1 MASLQFMINAN
12 PIGIFDSGIGGLS
25 IARRIREILPNENL
39 LYIADSAHAP
49 YGDKSESY
57 IYQRSSSI
65 IEFLLERNAKAVVI
79 ACNTATVSS
88 IKQLRA
94 NYSIPIVGVEPGVKP
109 AAFKTRSGIIGVL
122 ATTQTLK
129 STSFNALANSFSTHV
144 KIEVQPCP
152 GLMEQVEAL
161 NLDSDITEQLI
172 KEYVSP
178 LLARGAD
185 NIVLGCT
192 HYAYLEQSIKKI
204 AGPNVEI
211 INTDLAVAKE
221 AARRLDN
228 ASLLTTNTV
237 PGKDEF
243 WSSGAPDIAQ
253 KQISQLWG
261 ETVNVLQM

>member
-1 MASLQFMINAN
+1 MINKN

-25 IARRIREILPNENL
+25 IARRLREILPNENL

-49 YGDKSESY
+49 YGEKSESY

-65 IEFLLERNAKAVVI
+65 VELLLEQKAKAVVI

-88 IKQLRA
+88 IQKLRA
-94 NYSIPIVGVEPGVKP
+94 NYSIPIIGVEPGVKP
-109 AAFKTRSGIIGVL
+109 AAFKTLSGIIGVL

-129 STSFNALANSFSTHV
+129 SNSFNALAESFSSNV

-161 NLDSDITEQLI
+161 NFEDENTEQLI
-172 KEYVSP
+172 KKYVSP

-192 HYAYLEQSIKKI
+192 HYAFLAPIIRKV
-204 AGPNVEI
+204 AGPDVEI

-221 AARRLDN
+221 TVRRLETAN
-228 ASLLTTNTV
+228 LLTTSTTS
-237 PGKDEF
+237 GHDKF
-243 WSSGAPDIAQ
+243 WSSGSPHVVQ
-253 KQISQLWG
+253 KQISLLWG
-261 ETVNVLQM
+261 EPVKVLQI

>member
-1 MASLQFMINAN
+1 MINKN

-25 IARRIREILPNENL
+25 IARRLREILPNENL

-49 YGDKSESY
+49 YGEKSESY

-65 IEFLLERNAKAVVI
+65 VELLLEQKAKAVVI

-88 IKQLRA
+88 IQKLRA
-94 NYSIPIVGVEPGVKP
+94 NYSIPIIGVEPGVKP
-109 AAFKTRSGIIGVL
+109 AAFKTLSGIIGVL

-129 STSFNALANSFSTHV
+129 SNSFNALAESFSSNV

-152 GLMEQVEAL
+152 GLMEQVETL
-161 NLDSDITEQLI
+161 NLEDENTEQLI
-172 KEYVSP
+172 KKYVSP

-192 HYAYLEQSIKKI
+192 HYAFLAPIIRKV
-204 AGPNVEI
+204 AGPDVEI

-221 AARRLDN
+221 ATRRLETAN
-228 ASLLTTNTV
+228 LLTTSTI
-237 PGKDEF
+237 PGYDEF
-243 WSSGAPDIAQ
+243 WSSGSPHAVQ
-253 KQISQLWG
+253 KQISLLWG
-261 ETVNVLQM
+261 EPVKVLQI

>member
-1 MASLQFMINAN
+1 MINGS

-25 IARRIREILPNENL
+25 IARRIREILPSENL

-49 YGDKSESY
+49 YGDKSEAY

-88 IKQLRA
+88 IQKLRA

-109 AAFKTRSGIIGVL
+109 AVFKTRSGIIGVL

-129 STSFNALANSFSTHV
+129 SISFNALASSFSTHV
-144 KIEVQPCP
+144 NIEVQPCP

-161 NLDSDITEQLI
+161 NLDSEKTEQLI
-172 KEYVSP
+172 KQYVFP
-178 LLARGAD
+178 LLAKGAD

-192 HYAYLEQSIKKI
+192 HYAFLAPIIKKI
-204 AGPNVEI
+204 AGPNIEI

-221 AARRLDN
+221 TARRLET
-228 ASLLTTNTV
+228 ASLLSTSTS
-237 PGKDEF
+237 PGNNEF
-243 WSSGAPDIAQ
+243 WSSGALDVAQ
-253 KQISQLWG
+253 KQVSLLWRQP
-261 ETVNVLQM
+261 VNVLQMND